1 MVIIFDH
8 GISRGLFKFFE
19 IFIFSFFVSQELYL
33 IWLWFLLHMSKMMIC
48 PAFFFSFFQNSDFFY
63 FSKFINKWQIEI
75 MRCAAPSSHV
85 CDFPYILVS
94 LKKGVHVECNEIFR
108 SNVHFFINWD
118 LVTRVG
124 LLLVQQGWIHFE
136 SDLDDTK
143 KCNSVRFLL

>member
-1 MVIIFDH
+1 MVSP
-8 GISRGLFKFFE
+8 GAISSFLKFLFFH
-19 IFIFSFFVSQELYL
+19 SSYL
-33 IWLWFLLHMSKMMIC
+33 RNFTSYDCGFCYTCVRWWYAQH
-48 PAFFFSFFQNSDFFY
+48 FFFSFFQNSDFFY

-75 MRCAAPSSHV
+75 MRCAAPSSHA